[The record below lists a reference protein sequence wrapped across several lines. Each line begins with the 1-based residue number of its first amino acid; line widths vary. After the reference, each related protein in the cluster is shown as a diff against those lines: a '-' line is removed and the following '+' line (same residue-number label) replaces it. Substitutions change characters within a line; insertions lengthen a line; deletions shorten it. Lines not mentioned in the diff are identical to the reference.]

1 MQTDIKAVFLN
12 LSGFGEIEEVAYFRD
27 GRDKPPV
34 KMRIP
39 IVIEADEDSTKTWN
53 KQESYQ
59 IPSNEQ
65 VLMQKTYIMYA
76 ALEDFGQAP
85 RRKRYMRV
93 GGNDY
98 QINTVAVEAGM
109 LRISLRNLEE

>member
-1 MQTDIKAVFLN
+1 
-12 LSGFGEIEEVAYFRD
+12 
-27 GRDKPPV
+27 
-34 KMRIP
+34 
-39 IVIEADEDSTKTWN
+39 
-53 KQESYQ
+53 
-59 IPSNEQ
+59 
-65 VLMQKTYIMYA
+65 MQKTYIMYA